1 LITDKNTSK
10 ANGDSGPKFVSRL
23 GIFILLIFVHKKEP
37 KRLRFLKI
45 SS

>member
-1 LITDKNTSK
+1 MITDKNTSK
-10 ANGDSGPKFVSRL
+10 ANMVSGPNFVGRF